1 MIDYELKTSFWT
13 DFSIAEKFGLE
24 AVMDT
29 YERAFKEWKTNTVYV
44 TELTMVLNWKLFQ
57 WYKKDKDMYY
67 LYTNLYYE
75 TDDWCCRNLKGADLA
90 YYYKTTD

>member
-1 MIDYELKTSFWT
+1 MNDYELKTSFWM

-29 YERAFKEWKTNTVYV
+29 YERAFKEWKNDVVYV

-75 TDDWCCRNLKGADLA
+75 TDDWCYRNLKGTDLA